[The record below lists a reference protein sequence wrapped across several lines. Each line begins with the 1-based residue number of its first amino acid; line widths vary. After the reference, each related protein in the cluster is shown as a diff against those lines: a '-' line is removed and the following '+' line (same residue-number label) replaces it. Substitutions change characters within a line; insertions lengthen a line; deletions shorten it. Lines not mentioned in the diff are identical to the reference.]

1 MKDENFSPE
10 QSLRLIRS
18 MIDKAKENVSDNSF
32 FLLLWGWL
40 VFAAALAHY
49 ILLVIV
55 KWPYHYMSWNLM
67 WVGAVI
73 SIVYGIRQDKKQ
85 KAKTY
90 ISETMKYFGIGCG
103 VTFTIL
109 ALFFGYNEMWMYVF
123 PVYFIMY
130 GFLSFVSGAILQFLP
145 LRWAAAACWTIAIVS
160 IFVDFKT
167 HLLLMALTVLLA
179 YIIPGYIL
187 QKRYKNTQHVNQ

>member
-1 MKDENFSPE
+1 MKEENFSPE

-40 VFAAALAHY
+40 VFAAALSQY
-49 ILLVIV
+49 ILMVIV
-55 KWPYHYMSWNLM
+55 KWPYHGMAWNLM

-73 SIVYGIRQDKKQ
+73 SIIYGIRQEKKQ
-85 KAKTY
+85 QAKTY
-90 ISETMKYFGIGCG
+90 ISETMKYFGMGCG

-109 ALFFGYNEMWMYVF
+109 ALFFGYNEMWVYIF
-123 PVYFIMY
+123 PVYFILY
-130 GFLSFVSGAILQFLP
+130 GFLSFVSGAILQFVP
-145 LRWAAAACWTIAIVS
+145 LRWAGAACWVIGIISVFT
-160 IFVDFKT
+160 DFKS
-167 HLLLMALTVLLA
+167 HLLLMALAVLFA

-187 QKRYKNTQHVNQ
+187 KKRYKMMQYVN